1 MARIKFN
8 VNGTTYSTWNHT
20 TKLTTPS
27 LILNDNGTLRY
38 TPLFAINNGAEGTL
52 DNHWYYRCGALAI
65 THNNTK
71 YHVAISRRYTNV
83 LSGTIS
89 TTITHSGKTG
99 TGTTTTTT
107 SKTVTP
113 MGYHDFG
120 TQFVGPGSQ
129 TVTANVTVNYGVTFL
144 QTPAIYINYGGVLV
158 SAGTSSCVIRVLGTA
173 TNSGTSSLNVNVG
186 FVRYL
191 LTVTGNV
198 STTTTTT
205 TYPNETK
212 SAVAQG
218 NFNYGVT
225 YPSAP
230 NLWTDGSGIAVYNNN
245 GNASC
250 HVSKTLSG
258 TVAFGKSATLSHNF
272 AVGFNGDFGLG

>member
-1 MARIKFN
+1 MHIKYTLN
-8 VNGTTYSTWNHT
+8 DKVYTCWNSIDRV
-20 TKLTTPS
+20 TTPS
-27 LILNDNGTLRY
+27 LIFNENETTLY
-38 TPLFAINNGAEGTL
+38 TPLFVIDQNKEGTL
-52 DNHWYYRCGALAI
+52 DQHWFYKCGDLSVNYNNQKYYAPL
-65 THNNTK
+65 
-71 YHVAISRRYTNV
+71 SRRYINTI
-83 LSGTIS
+83 SDIIS
-89 TTITHSGKTG
+89 TTIKHSGK

-158 SAGTSSCVIRVLGTA
+158 SAGTSSCVIRVSGTA
-173 TNSGTSSLNVNVG
+173 LNSGTSGSNVNVG
-186 FVRYL
+186 SVRYL

-198 STTTTTT
+198 ATTTT
-205 TYPNETK
+205 TYPDETK

-218 NFNYGVT
+218 DFNYGVT

-230 NLWTDGSGIAVYNNN
+230 SLTVNSGGISATNNT
-245 GNASC
+245 GNKSFLAK
-250 HVSKTLSG
+250 KTLTG
-258 TVAFGKSATLSHNF
+258 TVAYNKSATLSQAF
-272 AVGFNGDFGLG
+272 KVTFNGNFGLG

>member
-38 TPLFAINNGAEGTL
+38 TPLFAVNNGADGTL
-52 DNHWYYRCGALAI
+52 NNHWYYRCGALAI

-99 TGTTTTTT
+99 TTTTTT

-113 MGYHDFG
+113 AGTHKFG
-120 TQFVGPGSQ
+120 FQ
-129 TVTANVTVNYGVTFL
+129 TVPPGNHGVQADVTVNYGVTFL
-144 QTPAIYINYGGVLV
+144 QTPAIYINYGGTPLV
-158 SAGTSSCVIRVLGTA
+158 SAGKSSCVIRIYSSVV
-173 TNSGTSSLNVNVG
+173 NSGTSNAYMDAGS
-186 FVRYL
+186 VRYL
-191 LTVTGNV
+191 LTITGNV
-198 STTTTTT
+198 ATTTT

-218 NFNYGVT
+218 NFNYGVS
-225 YPSAP
+225 YPSTP

>member
-1 MARIKFN
+1 MSRIKFTY
-8 VNGTTYSTWNHT
+8 NGTTYPTWNST

-38 TPLFAINNGAEGTL
+38 TPLFAVNNGAEATL

-89 TTITHSGKTG
+89 ITIKHSGK

-113 MGYHDFG
+113 SGTYYFG
-120 TQFVGPGSQ
+120 FQNIPPGNYGVS
-129 TVTANVTVNYGVTFL
+129 ADITVNYGVTFL
-144 QTPAIYINYGGVLV
+144 QTPAIYINFGGTLV
-158 SAGTSSCVIRVLGTA
+158 SAGTSSCVIRVYSNVV
-173 TNSGTSSLNVNVG
+173 NSGTSPSYMDAGSVN
-186 FVRYL
+186 YL

-198 STTTTTT
+198 ATTTT
-205 TYPNETK
+205 TYPDETK

-225 YPSAP
+225 YPTEP
-230 NLWTDGSGIAVYNNN
+230 VLTVDSGEVTATNNVEN
-245 GNASC
+245 DSC
-250 HVSKTLSG
+250 LIQKTLTG
-258 TVAFGKSATLSHNF
+258 TVAYNKTLTLSQAFSVTHK
-272 AVGFNGDFGLG
+272 GEFGVN

>member
-1 MARIKFN
+1 MSRIKFTYN
-8 VNGTTYSTWNHT
+8 DTTFSTWNST

-38 TPLFAINNGAEGTL
+38 TPLFAVNNGAEATL
-52 DNHWYYRCGALAI
+52 DNHWYYRCGALAV

-99 TGTTTTTT
+99 TTTTTT

-113 MGYHDFG
+113 AGTHEFG
-120 TQFVGPGSQ
+120 FQ
-129 TVTANVTVNYGVTFL
+129 TVPPGNHGVQADVTVNYGVTFL
-144 QTPAIYINYGGVLV
+144 QTPAIYIRYGGTLV
-158 SAGTSSCVIRVLGTA
+158 SAGTSSCVIRMTSTVV
-173 TNSGTSSLNVNVG
+173 NSGTSPAYMNAGSVN
-186 FVRYL
+186 YL
-191 LTVTGNV
+191 LIVTGNV
-198 STTTTTT
+198 ATTTT
-205 TYPNETK
+205 TYPDETK

-230 NLWTDGSGIAVYNNN
+230 SLTVNSGGISATNNT
-245 GNASC
+245 GNKSFLAK
-250 HVSKTLSG
+250 KTLTG
-258 TVAFGKSATLSHNF
+258 TVAYNKSATLSQAF
-272 AVGFNGDFGLG
+272 KVTFNGDFGLG

>member
-8 VNGTTYSTWNHT
+8 VNGTTYSTWNNT
-20 TKLTTPS
+20 SRVTTPS

-38 TPLFAINNGAEGTL
+38 TPLFAVNNGAEATL
-52 DNHWYYRCGALAI
+52 DNHWYYRCGALAV

-99 TGTTTTTT
+99 TTTTTT

-113 MGYHDFG
+113 AGTHYFG
-120 TQFVGPGSQ
+120 MQNISPGNHG
-129 TVTANVTVNYGVTFL
+129 VLADVTVNYGVTFL
-144 QTPAIYINYGGVLV
+144 QTPAIYINYGGTLV
-158 SAGTSSCVIRVLGTA
+158 SAGTSSCVIRVYSSVVNT
-173 TNSGTSSLNVNVG
+173 GTSNAYMDAGSVY
-186 FVRYL
+186 YL
-191 LTVTGNV
+191 LTIAGNIA
-198 STTTTTT
+198 TTTT
-205 TYPNETK
+205 TYPDETK

-225 YPSAP
+225 YPSVP
-230 NLWTDGSGIAVYNNN
+230 NLWTDGSGIDVYNNN

>member
-38 TPLFAINNGAEGTL
+38 TPLFAVNNGAEATL
-52 DNHWYYRCGALAI
+52 DNHWYYRCGALAV

-99 TGTTTTTT
+99 TTTTTT

-113 MGYHDFG
+113 AGTHEFG
-120 TQFVGPGSQ
+120 FQ
-129 TVTANVTVNYGVTFL
+129 TVSPGNHGVQSDVTVNYGVTFL
-144 QTPAIYINYGGVLV
+144 QTPAIYIHYGGTLV
-158 SAGTSSCVIRVLGTA
+158 SAGTSSCVIRMTSTVV
-173 TNSGTSSLNVNVG
+173 NSGTSNAYMDAGSVN
-186 FVRYL
+186 YL
-191 LTVTGNV
+191 LIVTGNV
-198 STTTTTT
+198 ATTTT
-205 TYPNETK
+205 TYPDETK

-230 NLWTDGSGIAVYNNN
+230 SLTVNSGGISATNNT
-245 GNASC
+245 GNKSFLAK
-250 HVSKTLSG
+250 KTLTG
-258 TVAFGKSATLSHNF
+258 TVAYNKSATLSQAF
-272 AVGFNGDFGLG
+272 KVTFNGNFGLG

>member
-1 MARIKFN
+1 MRRIKFN
-8 VNGTTYSTWNHT
+8 VNGTTYLTWNNASRVT
-20 TKLTTPS
+20 MPS
-27 LILNDNGTLRY
+27 LILNDNGTIKY
-38 TPLFAINNGAEGTL
+38 TPLFAVNNGAEATL

-99 TGTTTTTT
+99 TTTTT
-107 SKTVTP
+107 SKTVTLS
-113 MGYHDFG
+113 GKHDFG
-120 TQFVGPGSQ
+120 TQIIFPGSQ
-129 TVTANVTVNYGVTFL
+129 IVYANVTVNYGVTFL
-144 QTPAIYINYGGVLV
+144 QTPAIYIKYGGTLV
-158 SAGTSSCVIRVLGTA
+158 SAGTSSCVISVSTSCVN
-173 TNSGTSSLNVNVG
+173 TGTSPSDMRIG
-186 FVRYL
+186 ICPYL
-191 LTVTGNV
+191 LMVTGNV
-198 STTTTTT
+198 ATTTTT
-205 TYPNETK
+205 TYPDETK

-225 YPSAP
+225 YPSVP
-230 NLWTDGSGIAVYNNN
+230 NLWTDGSGIDVYNNN

>member
-27 LILNDNGTLRY
+27 LILNDHGTVRY
-38 TPLFAINNGAEGTL
+38 TPLFAVNNGAEATL
-52 DNHWYYRCGALAI
+52 DNHWYYRCGALAV

-99 TGTTTTTT
+99 TTTTTT

-113 MGYHDFG
+113 SGKHDFG
-120 TQFVGPGSQ
+120 TQFIGPGTQ
-129 TVTANVTVNYGVTFL
+129 TVCANVTVNYGVTFL
-144 QTPAIYINYGGVLV
+144 QTPAIYINYGGTLV
-158 SAGTSSCVIRVLGTA
+158 SAGTSSCVIRVSAIGV
-173 TNSGTSSLNVNVG
+173 NSGTSGSNIHIG
-186 FVRYL
+186 ITTYL

-198 STTTTTT
+198 ATTTT
-205 TYPNETK
+205 TYPDETK

-230 NLWTDGSGIAVYNNN
+230 SLTVNSGGISATNNT
-245 GNASC
+245 GNKSFLAK
-250 HVSKTLSG
+250 KTLTG
-258 TVAFGKSATLSHNF
+258 TVAYNKSATLSQAF
-272 AVGFNGDFGLG
+272 KVTFNGDFGLG

>member
-38 TPLFAINNGAEGTL
+38 TPLFAVNNGAEGTL
-52 DNHWYYRCGALAI
+52 DNHWYYKCGALAV

-83 LSGTIS
+83 LSGTIR
-89 TTITHSGKTG
+89 TTITHSGK

-113 MGYHDFG
+113 TGTHNFG
-120 TQFVGPGSQ
+120 FQNVPPGNQ
-129 TVTANVTVNYGVTFL
+129 GVQADVTVNYGVTFL
-144 QTPAIYINYGGVLV
+144 QTPAIYIHYGGTLV
-158 SAGTSSCVIRVLGTA
+158 SAGTSSCVIRVTS
-173 TNSGTSSLNVNVG
+173 TVVNTGTSIANMNAGSVN
-186 FVRYL
+186 YL
-191 LTVTGNV
+191 LTVAGNV
-198 STTTTTT
+198 ATTTT
-205 TYPNETK
+205 TYPDETK

-225 YPSAP
+225 YPTEP
-230 NLWTDGSGIAVYNNN
+230 VLTVDSGEVTATNNVEN
-245 GNASC
+245 DSC
-250 HVSKTLSG
+250 LIQKTLTG
-258 TVAFGKSATLSHNF
+258 TVAYNKTLTLSQAFSITHK
-272 AVGFNGDFGLG
+272 GEFGLN

>member
-1 MARIKFN
+1 MMRIKFN

-38 TPLFAINNGAEGTL
+38 TPLFAVNNGAEATL
-52 DNHWYYRCGALAI
+52 DNHWYYRCGALAV

-99 TGTTTTTT
+99 TTTTTT

-113 MGYHDFG
+113 SGTHYFGMQDVSPGNHD
-120 TQFVGPGSQ
+120 
-129 TVTANVTVNYGVTFL
+129 VTADVTVNYGVTFL
-144 QTPAIYINYGGVLV
+144 QTPAIYINYGGTLV
-158 SAGTSSCVIRVLGTA
+158 SAGTSSCVIRVYTSVVN
-173 TNSGTSSLNVNVG
+173 TGTSHVYMDAGSVN
-186 FVRYL
+186 YL
-191 LTVTGNV
+191 LIIAGNV
-198 STTTTTT
+198 TTTTT

-225 YPSAP
+225 YPSVP
-230 NLWTDGSGIAVYNNN
+230 NLWTDGSGIDVYNNN

>member
-27 LILNDNGTLRY
+27 LILNDNGTVRY
-38 TPLFAINNGAEGTL
+38 TPLFAVNNGAEATL
-52 DNHWYYRCGALAI
+52 DNHWYYRCGALAV

-99 TGTTTTTT
+99 TTTTTT

-113 MGYHDFG
+113 TGTHNFG
-120 TQFVGPGSQ
+120 FQDVPPGNQ
-129 TVTANVTVNYGVTFL
+129 GVQADVTVNYGVTFL
-144 QTPAIYINYGGVLV
+144 QTPAIYIHYGGTLV
-158 SAGTSSCVIRVLGTA
+158 SAGTSSCVIRMTSTVVNT
-173 TNSGTSSLNVNVG
+173 GTSPSYMDAGSVN
-186 FVRYL
+186 YL
-191 LTVTGNV
+191 LTIAGNIA
-198 STTTTTT
+198 TTTT
-205 TYPNETK
+205 TYPDETK

-225 YPSAP
+225 YPSVP
-230 NLWTDGSGIAVYNNN
+230 NLWTDGSGIDVYNNN

>member
-1 MARIKFN
+1 MSRIKFTYN
-8 VNGTTYSTWNHT
+8 DTTYSTWNST

-38 TPLFAINNGAEGTL
+38 TPLFAVNNGAEATL
-52 DNHWYYRCGALAI
+52 DNHWYYRCGALAV

-99 TGTTTTTT
+99 TTTTTT

-113 MGYHDFG
+113 SGTHYFG
-120 TQFVGPGSQ
+120 FQNIPPGSHS
-129 TVTANVTVNYGVTFL
+129 VSADITVNYGVTFL
-144 QTPAIYINYGGVLV
+144 QTPAIYINYGGTLV
-158 SAGTSSCVIRVLGTA
+158 SAGTSSCVIRVYSNVV
-173 TNSGTSSLNVNVG
+173 NSGTSNSYMDAGSTN
-186 FVRYL
+186 YL
-191 LTVTGNV
+191 LIVTGNV
-198 STTTTTT
+198 ATTTT
-205 TYPNETK
+205 TYPDETK

-225 YPSAP
+225 YPSEP
-230 NLWTDGSGIAVYNNN
+230 SLTVNSGEVTATNNVKN
-245 GNASC
+245 NSC
-250 HVSKTLSG
+250 LIQKTLTG
-258 TVAFGKSATLSHNF
+258 TVAYNKTLTLSQAFSVTHK
-272 AVGFNGDFGLG
+272 GEFGLN

>member
-1 MARIKFN
+1 MSRIKFTYN
-8 VNGTTYSTWNHT
+8 DTTYSTWNST

-27 LILNDNGTLRY
+27 LILNDNGTVRY
-38 TPLFAINNGAEGTL
+38 TPLFAVNNGAEATL
-52 DNHWYYRCGALAI
+52 DNHWYYRCGALAV

-99 TGTTTTTT
+99 TTTTTT

-113 MGYHDFG
+113 AGTHEFG
-120 TQFVGPGSQ
+120 FQ
-129 TVTANVTVNYGVTFL
+129 TVPPGNHGVPADVTVNYGVTFL
-144 QTPAIYINYGGVLV
+144 QTPAIYIHYGGTLV
-158 SAGTSSCVIRVLGTA
+158 SAGTSSCVIRMTSTVV
-173 TNSGTSSLNVNVG
+173 NSGTSPAYMNAGAAN
-186 FVRYL
+186 YL

-198 STTTTTT
+198 TTTTT

-230 NLWTDGSGIAVYNNN
+230 SLTVNSGGISATNNT
-245 GNASC
+245 GNKSFLAK
-250 HVSKTLSG
+250 KTLTG
-258 TVAFGKSATLSHNF
+258 TVAYNKSATLSQAF
-272 AVGFNGDFGLG
+272 KVTFNGDFGLG

>member
-27 LILNDNGTLRY
+27 LILNDNGTVRY
-38 TPLFAINNGAEGTL
+38 TPLFAVNNGAEATL
-52 DNHWYYRCGALAI
+52 DNHWYYRCGALAV

-99 TGTTTTTT
+99 TTTTTT

-113 MGYHDFG
+113 AGTHEFG
-120 TQFVGPGSQ
+120 FQ
-129 TVTANVTVNYGVTFL
+129 TVPPGNHGVQSDVTVNYGVTFL
-144 QTPAIYINYGGVLV
+144 QTPAIYINYGGTLV
-158 SAGTSSCVIRVLGTA
+158 SAGTSSCVIRMTSTVV
-173 TNSGTSSLNVNVG
+173 NSGTSPTYMDAGSVN
-186 FVRYL
+186 YL
-191 LTVTGNV
+191 LTIAGNIA
-198 STTTTTT
+198 TTTT
-205 TYPNETK
+205 TYPDETK

-230 NLWTDGSGIAVYNNN
+230 SLTVNSGGISATNNT
-245 GNASC
+245 GNKSFLAK
-250 HVSKTLSG
+250 KTLTG
-258 TVAFGKSATLSHNF
+258 TVAYNKSATLSQAF
-272 AVGFNGDFGLG
+272 KVTFNGDFGLG

>member
-8 VNGTTYSTWNHT
+8 VNGATYSTWNHT

-27 LILNDNGTLRY
+27 LILNDNGTVRY
-38 TPLFAINNGAEGTL
+38 TPLFAVNNGAEATL
-52 DNHWYYRCGALAI
+52 DNHWYYRCGALAV

-89 TTITHSGKTG
+89 TTITHSGKTD
-99 TGTTTTTT
+99 TTTTTT

-113 MGYHDFG
+113 VGTYEFG
-120 TQFVGPGSQ
+120 FQIVPPNNQGVQSD
-129 TVTANVTVNYGVTFL
+129 VTVNYGVTFL
-144 QTPAIYINYGGVLV
+144 QTPVIYIHYGGILV
-158 SAGTSSCVIRVLGTA
+158 SAGTSSCIIRMTSTVV
-173 TNSGTSSLNVNVG
+173 NSGMSPTYMDPGSVN
-186 FVRYL
+186 YL

-198 STTTTTT
+198 ATTTT
-205 TYPNETK
+205 TYPDETK

-225 YPSAP
+225 YPSVP
-230 NLWTDGSGIAVYNNN
+230 NLWTDGSGIDVYNNN

>member
-1 MARIKFN
+1 MRRIKFN

-38 TPLFAINNGAEGTL
+38 TPLFAVNNGAEGTL

-99 TGTTTTTT
+99 TTTTTT

-113 MGYHDFG
+113 SGTHSFGY
-120 TQFVGPGSQ
+120 QNIPPGSSSVSA
-129 TVTANVTVNYGVTFL
+129 TVTVNYGVTFL
-144 QTPAIYINYGGVLV
+144 QTPAIYINYGGTLV
-158 SAGTSSCVIRVLGTA
+158 SAGTSSCIIRMTSTVV
-173 TNSGTSSLNVNVG
+173 NSGTSPAYMNAGSVN
-186 FVRYL
+186 YL

-198 STTTTTT
+198 ATTTT
-205 TYPNETK
+205 TYPDETK

-230 NLWTDGSGIAVYNNN
+230 SLTVNSGGISATNNT
-245 GNASC
+245 GNKSFLAK
-250 HVSKTLSG
+250 KTLTG
-258 TVAFGKSATLSHNF
+258 TVAYNKSATLSQAF
-272 AVGFNGDFGLG
+272 KVTFNGDFGLG

>member
-8 VNGTTYSTWNHT
+8 VNGTTYSTWSHT

-27 LILNDNGTLRY
+27 LILNDNGTIRY
-38 TPLFAINNGAEGTL
+38 TPLFAVNNGAEATL
-52 DNHWYYRCGALAI
+52 DNHWYYRCGALAV

-99 TGTTTTTT
+99 TTTTTT
-107 SKTVTP
+107 SKSVAPSGTYYFGMQEIFP
-113 MGYHDFG
+113 GYHDV
-120 TQFVGPGSQ
+120 QSD
-129 TVTANVTVNYGVTFL
+129 VTVNYGVTFL
-144 QTPAIYINYGGVLV
+144 QTPAIYINYGGTLV
-158 SAGTSSCVIRVLGTA
+158 SAGTSSCVIRVRSSA
-173 TNSGTSSLNVNVG
+173 VNSGTSPAYMDVGSVNYSLI
-186 FVRYL
+186 
-191 LTVTGNV
+191 VTGNV
-198 STTTTTT
+198 ATTTTTH
-205 TYPNETK
+205 PDETK

-230 NLWTDGSGIAVYNNN
+230 SLTVNSGGISATNNT
-245 GNASC
+245 GNKSFLAK
-250 HVSKTLSG
+250 KTLTG
-258 TVAFGKSATLSHNF
+258 TVAYNKSATLSQAF
-272 AVGFNGDFGLG
+272 KVTFNGNFGLG

>member
-20 TKLTTPS
+20 TKITTPS

-38 TPLFAINNGAEGTL
+38 TPLFAVNNGAEATL

-99 TGTTTTTT
+99 TTTTTT

-113 MGYHDFG
+113 AGSHDFG
-120 TQFVGPGSQ
+120 YQTIPPGNHGVSSD
-129 TVTANVTVNYGVTFL
+129 VTVNYGVTFL
-144 QTPAIYINYGGVLV
+144 QTPAIYIHYGGTLV
-158 SAGTSSCVIRVLGTA
+158 SAGTSSCIIRMYSTVV
-173 TNSGTSSLNVNVG
+173 NSGTSPSYMNAGSVN
-186 FVRYL
+186 YL

-198 STTTTTT
+198 ATTTT
-205 TYPNETK
+205 TYPDETK

-230 NLWTDGSGIAVYNNN
+230 SLTVNSGGISATNNT
-245 GNASC
+245 GNKSFLAK
-250 HVSKTLSG
+250 KTLSG
-258 TVAFGKSATLSHNF
+258 TVAYNKSATLSQAFSVTHK
-272 AVGFNGDFGLG
+272 GEFGLN

>member
-1 MARIKFN
+1 MSRIKFTY
-8 VNGTTYSTWNHT
+8 NGTTYSTWNST
-20 TKLTTPS
+20 SRVTTPS
-27 LILNDNGTLRY
+27 LILNEGGTLRY
-38 TPLFAINNGAEGTL
+38 TPLFAVNNGAEATL
-52 DNHWYYRCGALAI
+52 DNHWYYRCGALAV

-99 TGTTTTTT
+99 TTTTTT

-113 MGYHDFG
+113 SGAHYFG
-120 TQFVGPGSQ
+120 MQNLSPGNHG
-129 TVTANVTVNYGVTFL
+129 VTADVTVNYGVTFL
-144 QTPAIYINYGGVLV
+144 QTPAIYINYGGTLV
-158 SAGTSSCVIRVLGTA
+158 SAGTSSCVIRVYSSVVNT
-173 TNSGTSSLNVNVG
+173 GTSNAYMDAGSVN
-186 FVRYL
+186 YL
-191 LTVTGNV
+191 LTVAGNV
-198 STTTTTT
+198 TTTTT
-205 TYPNETK
+205 TYPDETK

-225 YPSAP
+225 YPSVP
-230 NLWTDGSGIAVYNNN
+230 NLWTDGSGIDVYNNN
-245 GNASC
+245 GNTSC

-272 AVGFNGDFGLG
+272 SVGFNGDFGLG

>member
-1 MARIKFN
+1 MSRIKFTY
-8 VNGTTYSTWNHT
+8 NGTTYSTWNST
-20 TKLTTPS
+20 SRVTTPS
-27 LILNDNGTLRY
+27 LILNEGGTLRY
-38 TPLFAINNGAEGTL
+38 TPLFAVNNGAEATL
-52 DNHWYYRCGALAI
+52 DNHWYYRCGALAV

-99 TGTTTTTT
+99 TTTTTT

-113 MGYHDFG
+113 SGTHYFG
-120 TQFVGPGSQ
+120 MQNLFPGSHS
-129 TVTANVTVNYGVTFL
+129 VTADVTVNYGVTFL
-144 QTPAIYINYGGVLV
+144 QTPAIYINYGGTLV
-158 SAGTSSCVIRVLGTA
+158 SAGTSSCVIRVYSSVVNT
-173 TNSGTSSLNVNVG
+173 GTSNAYMDAGSVN
-186 FVRYL
+186 YL
-191 LTVTGNV
+191 LTVAGNV
-198 STTTTTT
+198 TTTTT
-205 TYPNETK
+205 TYPDETK

-218 NFNYGVT
+218 NFSYGVT
-225 YPSAP
+225 YPSTP
-230 NLWTDGSGIAVYNNN
+230 NLWTDGSGIDVYNNN

>member
-1 MARIKFN
+1 MSRIKFTY
-8 VNGTTYSTWNHT
+8 NGTTYSTWNNT
-20 TKLTTPS
+20 SRVTTPS

-38 TPLFAINNGAEGTL
+38 TPLFAVNNGAEATL
-52 DNHWYYRCGALAI
+52 DNHWYYRCGALAV

-99 TGTTTTTT
+99 TTTTTT

-113 MGYHDFG
+113 AGTHEFG
-120 TQFVGPGSQ
+120 FQ
-129 TVTANVTVNYGVTFL
+129 TVPSGNHGVQADVTVNYGVTFL
-144 QTPAIYINYGGVLV
+144 QTPAIYIHYGGTLV
-158 SAGTSSCVIRVLGTA
+158 SAGTSSCVIRMTSTVV
-173 TNSGTSSLNVNVG
+173 NSGTSPAYMNAGSVN
-186 FVRYL
+186 YL

-198 STTTTTT
+198 ATTTT

-225 YPSAP
+225 YPSTP
-230 NLWTDGSGIAVYNNN
+230 NLWTDGSGIDVYNNN

>member
-27 LILNDNGTLRY
+27 LILNDNGTVRY
-38 TPLFAINNGAEGTL
+38 TPLFAVNNGAEATL
-52 DNHWYYRCGALAI
+52 DNHWYYRCGALAV

-99 TGTTTTTT
+99 TTTTTT

-113 MGYHDFG
+113 SGTHYFGY
-120 TQFVGPGSQ
+120 QNIGPGNHDVS
-129 TVTANVTVNYGVTFL
+129 ADVTVNYGVTFL
-144 QTPAIYINYGGVLV
+144 QTPAIYINHGGTLV
-158 SAGTSSCVIRVLGTA
+158 SAGTSSCVIRVYSSVVNT
-173 TNSGTSSLNVNVG
+173 GTSNAYMDAGSVN
-186 FVRYL
+186 YL
-191 LTVTGNV
+191 LTIAGNIA
-198 STTTTTT
+198 TTTT
-205 TYPNETK
+205 TYPDETK

-225 YPSAP
+225 YPSVP
-230 NLWTDGSGIAVYNNN
+230 NLWTDGSGIDVYNNN

-272 AVGFNGDFGLG
+272 SVGFNGDFGLG

>member
-1 MARIKFN
+1 MSRIKFTYN
-8 VNGTTYSTWNHT
+8 DTTYSTWNST
-20 TKLTTPS
+20 SRVTTPS

-38 TPLFAINNGAEGTL
+38 TPLFAVNNGAEATL
-52 DNHWYYRCGALAI
+52 DNHWYYRCGALAV

-99 TGTTTTTT
+99 TTTTTT

-113 MGYHDFG
+113 AG
-120 TQFVGPGSQ
+120 THNFDCQSVPPGNHA
-129 TVTANVTVNYGVTFL
+129 VTANVTVNYGVTFL
-144 QTPAIYINYGGVLV
+144 QTPAIYIHYGGHLV
-158 SAGTSSCVIRVLGTA
+158 SAGTSSCVIEVGRIVI
-173 TNSGTSSLNVNVG
+173 NSGTSSSNVCIEPVN
-186 FVRYL
+186 YL

-198 STTTTTT
+198 ATTTT
-205 TYPNETK
+205 TYPDETK

-225 YPSAP
+225 YPTEP
-230 NLWTDGSGIAVYNNN
+230 VLTVDSGEVTATNNVEN
-245 GNASC
+245 DSC
-250 HVSKTLSG
+250 LIQKTLTG
-258 TVAFGKSATLSHNF
+258 TVAYNKTLTLLQAFSVTHK
-272 AVGFNGDFGLG
+272 GEFGLN

>member
-27 LILNDNGTLRY
+27 LILNDNGTVRY
-38 TPLFAINNGAEGTL
+38 TPLFAVNNGAEGTL
-52 DNHWYYRCGALAI
+52 DNHWYYKCGALAV

-99 TGTTTTTT
+99 TTTTTT

-113 MGYHDFG
+113 AG
-120 TQFVGPGSQ
+120 THELGFQ
-129 TVTANVTVNYGVTFL
+129 TVPPGNYGVQADVTVNYGVTFL
-144 QTPAIYINYGGVLV
+144 QTPAIYIHNGGTLV
-158 SAGTSSCVIRVLGTA
+158 SAGTSSCVIRVTSNVV
-173 TNSGTSSLNVNVG
+173 NSGTSPSYMNAGSVN
-186 FVRYL
+186 YL

-198 STTTTTT
+198 STTTTT
-205 TYPNETK
+205 YPDETK

-230 NLWTDGSGIAVYNNN
+230 SLTVNSGGISATNNT
-245 GNASC
+245 GNKSFLAK
-250 HVSKTLSG
+250 KTLTG
-258 TVAFGKSATLSHNF
+258 TVAYNKSATLSQAF
-272 AVGFNGDFGLG
+272 KVTFNGNFGLG

>member
-1 MARIKFN
+1 MSRIKFTYN
-8 VNGTTYSTWNHT
+8 DTTFSTWNST

-38 TPLFAINNGAEGTL
+38 TPLFAVNNGAEATL
-52 DNHWYYRCGALAI
+52 DNHWYYRCGALAV

-99 TGTTTTTT
+99 TTTTTT

-113 MGYHDFG
+113 SGKHDFG
-120 TQFVGPGSQ
+120 TQFIGPGSQ
-129 TVTANVTVNYGVTFL
+129 TVYANVTVNYGVTFL
-144 QTPAIYINYGGVLV
+144 QTPAIYINYGGTLV
-158 SAGTSSCVIRVLGTA
+158 SAGTSSCVIRVSA
-173 TNSGTSSLNVNVG
+173 TGVNSGTSGSNIHIG
-186 FVRYL
+186 ITTYL

-198 STTTTTT
+198 ATTTT
-205 TYPNETK
+205 TYPDETK

-225 YPSAP
+225 YPSVP
-230 NLWTDGSGIAVYNNN
+230 NLWTDGSGIDVYNNN

-272 AVGFNGDFGLG
+272 SVGFNGDFGLG

>member
-1 MARIKFN
+1 MSRIKFTYN
-8 VNGTTYSTWNHT
+8 DTTYSTWNST
-20 TKLTTPS
+20 SRVTTPS

-38 TPLFAINNGAEGTL
+38 TPLFAVNNGAEATL
-52 DNHWYYRCGALAI
+52 DNHWYYRCGALAV

-99 TGTTTTTT
+99 TATTTT

-113 MGYHDFG
+113 AGTHNFG
-120 TQFVGPGSQ
+120 CQSVPPGNHS
-129 TVTANVTVNYGVTFL
+129 VTATVTVNYGVTFL
-144 QTPAIYINYGGVLV
+144 QTPAIYIHYGGTLV
-158 SAGTSSCVIRVLGTA
+158 SAGTSSCVIEVGRTVV
-173 TNSGTSSLNVNVG
+173 NSGTSTSNICLDPVN
-186 FVRYL
+186 YL

-198 STTTTTT
+198 ATTTT
-205 TYPNETK
+205 TYPDETK

-218 NFNYGVT
+218 IFNYGVT

-272 AVGFNGDFGLG
+272 AVGFNGDFGLS

>member
-1 MARIKFN
+1 MSRIKFTY
-8 VNGTTYSTWNHT
+8 NGTTYSTWNST
-20 TKLTTPS
+20 SRVTTPS
-27 LILNDNGTLRY
+27 LILNERGTVRY
-38 TPLFAINNGAEGTL
+38 TPLFAVNNGAEATL
-52 DNHWYYRCGALAI
+52 DNHWYYRCGALAV

-99 TGTTTTTT
+99 TTTTTT

-113 MGYHDFG
+113 TGVHNFG
-120 TQFVGPGSQ
+120 FQ
-129 TVTANVTVNYGVTFL
+129 TVPPGNHGVQSDVTVNYGVTFL
-144 QTPAIYINYGGVLV
+144 QTPAIYIHYGGTLV
-158 SAGTSSCVIRVLGTA
+158 SAGTSSCVIRMTSTVV
-173 TNSGTSSLNVNVG
+173 NSGTSPSYMNAGSVN
-186 FVRYL
+186 YL

-198 STTTTTT
+198 ATTTT
-205 TYPNETK
+205 TYPDETK

-218 NFNYGVT
+218 NFSYGVT
-225 YPSAP
+225 YPSTP
-230 NLWTDGSGIAVYNNN
+230 NLWTDGSGIDVYNNN

>member
-1 MARIKFN
+1 MSRIKFTYN
-8 VNGTTYSTWNHT
+8 DTTYSTWNST

-38 TPLFAINNGAEGTL
+38 TPLFAVNNGAEATL
-52 DNHWYYRCGALAI
+52 DNHWYYRCGALAV

-99 TGTTTTTT
+99 TTTTTT

-113 MGYHDFG
+113 SGVHNFG
-120 TQFVGPGSQ
+120 FQNISPGNH
-129 TVTANVTVNYGVTFL
+129 NVHADITVNYGVTFL
-144 QTPAIYINYGGVLV
+144 QTPAIYINYGGTLV
-158 SAGTSSCVIRVLGTA
+158 SAGTSSCVIRVYSSVV
-173 TNSGTSSLNVNVG
+173 NSGTSPSYMDAGSVN
-186 FVRYL
+186 YL
-191 LTVTGNV
+191 LTIAGNIA
-198 STTTTTT
+198 TTTT
-205 TYPNETK
+205 TYPDETK

-225 YPSAP
+225 YPSTP
-230 NLWTDGSGIAVYNNN
+230 NLWTDGSGIDVYNNN

>member
-8 VNGTTYSTWNHT
+8 VNGTTYSTWNST

-27 LILNDNGTLRY
+27 LILNDNDTLRY
-38 TPLFAINNGAEGTL
+38 TPLFAVNNGAEATL

-99 TGTTTTTT
+99 TTTTTT

-113 MGYHDFG
+113 AGTHYFG
-120 TQFVGPGSQ
+120 CQSVPPGSHS
-129 TVTANVTVNYGVTFL
+129 VNADVTVNYGVTFL
-144 QTPAIYINYGGVLV
+144 QTPAIYIHYGGTLV
-158 SAGTSSCVIRVLGTA
+158 SAGTSSCVIRMTSTVV
-173 TNSGTSSLNVNVG
+173 NSGTSPSYMNAGSVN
-186 FVRYL
+186 YL

-198 STTTTTT
+198 ATTTT
-205 TYPNETK
+205 TYPDETK

-230 NLWTDGSGIAVYNNN
+230 SLTVNSGGISATNNT
-245 GNASC
+245 GNKSFLAK
-250 HVSKTLSG
+250 KTLTG
-258 TVAFGKSATLSHNF
+258 TVAYNKSATLSQAF
-272 AVGFNGDFGLG
+272 KVTFNGDFGLG

>member
-27 LILNDNGTLRY
+27 LILNDNGTVRY
-38 TPLFAINNGAEGTL
+38 TPLFAVNNGAEATL
-52 DNHWYYRCGALAI
+52 DNHWYYRCGALAV

-99 TGTTTTTT
+99 TTTTTT

-113 MGYHDFG
+113 AGTHEFG
-120 TQFVGPGSQ
+120 FQ
-129 TVTANVTVNYGVTFL
+129 TVTPGNHGFQSDVAVNYGVTFL
-144 QTPAIYINYGGVLV
+144 QTPVIYIHYGGTLI
-158 SAGTSSCVIRVLGTA
+158 SANASLCVIRMTSTVVNTGTSSA
-173 TNSGTSSLNVNVG
+173 YMNVG
-186 FVRYL
+186 SVNYL

-198 STTTTTT
+198 ATTTT
-205 TYPNETK
+205 TYPDETK

-218 NFNYGVT
+218 NFNYGVS
-225 YPSAP
+225 YPSTP